1 MGVFYQPYNLENMG
15 AGLDRF
21 HSLDR
26 IPEGMCS
33 ELQNLDP
40 LSNDQ
45 WRTRKGYERYY
56 GSLPLRA
63 TTVSKT
69 GTGYKIEFDDAVN
82 IDLSTV
88 GLGPVTVSGSLPQI
102 DAPDIWPG
110 YTGDFTDSFST
121 HYYDSYSLT
130 FREAFVAGDNLTK
143 TKTATQTGLNQ
154 PYAFIGLHSA
164 DSTTTNQSTVLVP
177 EQVQIDKSDFQV
189 EMSYTAQSDF
199 VGYFTF
205 LPTPAK
211 AGVTHISTVSA
222 QTSVNILSATHGLNT
237 TNFIVR
243 CYTDNGTDLFE
254 STPSTMSIN
263 SSGDLNVTFDD
274 AFTGAI
280 IIYAVTS
287 DFAQTKP
294 AIGGSQVLT
303 FTGITDP
310 FNHYEFWITVGS
322 ERICVVPESIEWNND
337 ILSVGYVGPS
347 VENVDLFRVPAL
359 YLANSI
365 EITDTNA
372 VSETF
377 TTNNPEIVVWGLGH
391 EGIYKPSAVRG
402 GHTHHLD
409 NYKSETSDFMVT
421 ALGGNLM
428 RASSFDSFGTTYK
441 MPSLSVRGSNRTSGA
456 MTLAPLFANDSIT
469 YTRSRGN
476 VTDASI
482 DTEGYARV
490 SQIVPAGAYTDYT
503 LEFTNKTGTV
513 AVGSTSGFTVD
524 THDKLTL
531 RNCTRDVN
539 NGSFQISSIV
549 SDSTTETVIRCVN
562 STSKAESGIFAQAN
576 VFTDRIL
583 LTGTPVF
590 HVGDK
595 LSSIVLNNNQVMATT
610 QANTIFVDSVIAA
623 TELGDGINLYVT
635 RTSSVLPLQDI
646 PIETVGEDTNGG
658 MVRGDSVRVTG
669 INRRPRVKRV
679 NTNATQSV
687 SVVVSLG
694 VGTISMA
701 SHNLNEGQLI
711 NLYAGASA
719 SVVGQFSITVVDSGT
734 FTILVP
740 NAADATYTA
749 TFEGKTVEIDESL
762 PITTGP
768 SIVAVTVDGRWTP
781 VEIPKTSS
789 VRPTSTKRQTWDESE
804 ATDQPYLRSVIV
816 GDSLVL
822 ANGIDE
828 TKKFDGVN
836 ITNAGLV
843 PFQGVAYLSV
853 DTSTKALTAGQAI
866 PYTSKDVTK
875 KYFTI
880 SAPIMSIGQRFRS
893 SDGNIYTVSSVEV
906 DSVGATLVY
915 IVEDM
920 SAVESATGSLTL
932 SSSYRYYIRYNAVD
946 RNRNIVASA
955 ALGADDLYAEI
966 FESSAI
972 NIKALGFPAFEEID
986 HDRIEIEI
994 YRTKR
999 NTTGL
1004 FYRVYRGRI
1013 DYSAN
1018 AGYVNYL
1025 DTKVDDQ
1032 LGDAQTDTPMSGLLG
1047 KNLGNTWANPPRAKA
1062 TTTVS
1067 DRLVLANITSP
1078 PTMDLAF
1085 YRKSQDLVTSDFSL
1099 GEITLKKFD
1108 VESGKENANNSM
1120 VLSFEAEAQKETLIA
1135 SQASIAQKGYIKSFE
1150 DLNVTYFSNTIN
1162 IAGHGFTT
1170 GQKVVLGA
1178 DGNEVPTG
1186 LVKGSTYYVYR
1197 VDIDKF
1203 KLCATLVH
1211 SIAGTAIVISASASG
1226 TGTFTVFVNTAH
1238 IVYNDSNISS
1248 SSAIAGSWIYLFDS
1262 KAKTSV
1268 SFLDGVVNYTTDIVT
1283 KADHGFING
1292 QKVILSSSGDE
1303 VPVGLGAGSTY
1314 YIHVIDDDTFKIC
1327 STRALAFA
1335 GTAIGI
1341 SASASTDDTFTLT
1354 ELEEYVLDFAGYYR
1368 ISEVSGDYVI
1378 IDTKHSRA
1386 QGLMGSTDP
1395 DSYVLSQ
1402 SNTLSAPL
1410 RIPVYMDT
1418 DGNFNQVFA
1427 NSADHE
1433 TRASTRLAIAINSAM
1448 SVDPS
1453 DNAYWVGLDSKPS
1466 PWLIA
1471 QAGLSFNT
1479 GSVKIQ
1485 LVDDPS
1491 GGITIN
1497 RSNNFTNMDIYVN
1510 DLIASGTER
1519 SEIRQFNSRLVT
1531 SYPNFPEIF
1540 DDSFNQS
1547 GIGDGIIDVNPAD
1560 GQDITAVIPF
1570 FGQSSFGNANLA
1582 QSVVVFKTSSIYL
1595 VNVLNGDKNK
1605 LHSQGQGCT
1614 APRSVTVTKDGIIF
1628 ANESGIYKLGWD
1640 MKVSWVG
1647 RMINE
1652 LWKEEIDLSKIAE
1665 FCGHN
1670 YKQGRKYKLGVV
1682 PLGGTFPSETVNY
1695 DHSREELGQMGAW
1708 NEYTNHN
1715 VTGWANQA
1723 IDAYYGNT
1731 TGLVY
1736 KIRNNSNLTDYRDDD
1751 QPIAQQLATTGG
1763 ISYGLPANRKTTS
1776 AAIIQYQTPSSDII
1790 VSTEQSLSGTFV
1802 DSANVDISNENSTVR
1817 YSLAERKGNF
1827 LRIKVIKSGVKDE
1840 SMEISRITLQVKD
1853 LGSLGVK
1860 QASETK

>member
-45 WRTRKGYERYY
+45 WKTRKGYERYY

-88 GLGPVTVSGSLPQI
+88 GLGPITMSGLLPEI
-102 DAPDIWPG
+102 DAPVAG
-110 YTGDFTDSFST
+110 YTGDLSKSYST

-130 FREAFVAGDNLTK
+130 FREAFIAGDNQTK
-143 TKTATQTGLNQ
+143 TKTADQTGLNQ

-164 DSTTTNQSTVLVP
+164 DSPTTNQNTVLVP
-177 EQVQIDKSDFQV
+177 EQVQIDKSDYQV
-189 EMSYTAQSDF
+189 DLDYTTQSDF

-205 LPTPAK
+205 LPTPAI
-211 AGVTHISTVSA
+211 AGVSHIESVTA
-222 QTSVNILSATHGLNT
+222 QTDVDVASGTHGLNT

-243 CYTDNGTDLFE
+243 CYADDSTDLFE
-254 STPSTMSIN
+254 STPSTMTIN

-274 AFTGAI
+274 AFTGVI

-294 AIGGSQVLT
+294 AIGGNQVLT

-310 FNHYEFWITVGS
+310 FNHYEFWITVGTD
-322 ERICVVPESIEWNND
+322 RINVVPESIEWNNGT
-337 ILSVGYVGPS
+337 LSVGYVGPS

-365 EITDTNA
+365 EITDTND

-391 EGIYKPSAVRG
+391 EGIYKPSSVRG

-409 NYKSETSDFMVT
+409 NYKSETNDFMVT
-421 ALGGNLM
+421 AIGGNLM
-428 RASSFDSFGTTYK
+428 RASSFDSFGTTFK
-441 MPSLSVRGSNRTSGA
+441 MPSLSIRGSNRTSGE

-503 LEFTNKTGTV
+503 LVFTNKTGTV
-513 AVGSTSGFTVD
+513 AIGSTLD
-524 THDKLTL
+524 TQDILTL
-531 RNCTRDVN
+531 RDCTRDVN

-583 LTGTPVF
+583 LTATPVF
-590 HVGDK
+590 HVDDK
-595 LSSIVLNNNQVMATT
+595 LSSIILNNNKVVATT
-610 QANTIFVDSVIAA
+610 QANTIFVDSITAA
-623 TELGDGINLYVT
+623 TVLGDGINLFVT

-646 PIETVGEDTNGG
+646 PTETVGENVNGG

-669 INRRPRVKRV
+669 INRRPRVKSV

-711 NLYAGASA
+711 NLYAGSSA
-719 SVVGQFSITVVDSGT
+719 SVVGQFSITVIDSGT

-789 VRPTSTKRQTWDESE
+789 TRPTSTKRQTWDESE

-822 ANGIDE
+822 ANGVDE
-828 TKKFDGVN
+828 TKKFDGVD

-843 PFQGVAYLSV
+843 PFQGVAYLSI
-853 DTSTKALTAGQAI
+853 DTNTTALPAGQTIAYSARDI
-866 PYTSKDVTK
+866 TK

-880 SAPIMSIGQRFRS
+880 SAPLIKIGERFRTT
-893 SDGNIYTVSSVEV
+893 DGNIYTVSNVEP
-906 DSVGATLVY
+906 DTAGATLVY
-915 IVEDM
+915 IAETM
-920 SAVESATGSLTL
+920 SATESATGSLTL

-946 RNRNIVASA
+946 RNGNIIASA

-972 NIKALGFPAFEEID
+972 NIKALGFPAFKEID

-999 NTTGL
+999 NTTGP

-1032 LGDAQTDTPMSGLLG
+1032 LGVAQFDTPMSGLLG
-1047 KNLGNTWANPPRAKA
+1047 PSLGNTWANPPRAKA

-1078 PTMDLAF
+1078 PTMDLTF
-1085 YRKSQDLVTSDFSL
+1085 YRKSQALVTSDFSS
-1099 GEITLKKFD
+1099 GQITIKKFD
-1108 VESGKENANNSM
+1108 VESGQENANNTM

-1135 SQASIAQKGYIKSFE
+1135 AQANIAQKGYTKSFL
-1150 DLNVTYFSNTIN
+1150 DTNVTYATEAIN
-1162 IAGHGFTT
+1162 VTGHGFTT
-1170 GQKVVLGA
+1170 GQKVVLSTSG
-1178 DGNEVPTG
+1178 DEVPTG
-1186 LVKGSTYYVYR
+1186 LVAGTTYYVSR
-1197 VDIDKF
+1197 TDVDNF
-1203 KLCATLVH
+1203 KLCASLAH
-1211 SIAGTAIVISASASG
+1211 SIAGTAIDISASA
-1226 TGTFTVFVNTAH
+1226 TEDDTFTLTVATAH
-1238 IVYNDSNISS
+1238 IVYEDSNISS
-1248 SSAIAGSWIYLFDS
+1248 VTAGSWIYLFDS

-1314 YIHVIDDDTFKIC
+1314 YISVIDGDTFKIC

-1335 GTAIGI
+1335 GTAIDI
-1341 SASASTDDTFTLT
+1341 SESASTDDTFTLT

-1378 IDTKHSRA
+1378 IDTNHSRA
-1386 QGLMGSTDP
+1386 QGPMGSTDP

-1402 SNTLSAPL
+1402 SSTLSAPL

-1453 DNAYWVGLDSKPS
+1453 DNAYWVGLGGKPS

-1479 GSVKIQ
+1479 GAAKIQ

-1491 GGITIN
+1491 GGINLTY
-1497 RSNNFTNMDIYVN
+1497 SGLSTNMDVYIN
-1510 DLIASGTER
+1510 DLLATQSIAYG

-1540 DDSFNQS
+1540 DDSFNKS
-1547 GIGDGIIDVNPAD
+1547 GVGDGIIDVNPAD

-1595 VNVLNGDKNK
+1595 VDVLTGDKNK

-1731 TGLVY
+1731 AGLVY

-1853 LGSLGVK
+1853 LGSLGIK
-1860 QASETK
+1860 QASETT